1 MNRIK
6 GVIFSYALMV
16 FEVLSTL
23 LLTPYILRSLGQA
36 EYGVYSLTLSITA
49 YLLLLDMGVGNAV
62 VRFISKYRAHSDIEN
77 QNKFLGISLIYYLI
91 IATLVGIL
99 GALMVRFAP
108 LIFSK
113 GLSTSESLLNQKLL
127 IFTTAN
133 AAITLGTASFANV
146 LIAYERF
153 TFSRLCS
160 IFQIIIRMVVIYAA
174 LRMGY
179 RSEAIVIINL
189 ALTIILRSVFI
200 LYIFYELKLK
210 PVIRGVRLSDVK
222 EIFVYSS
229 LIFVQMIAT
238 MLNASAAQIMLGCF
252 ITASSV
258 YIAIYSIGLMLASYF
273 QSIGSSITSVLMPGI
288 VKLVES
294 GATDCQL
301 QKEMVRVGR
310 IIFMVLGAIL
320 VIFCLNGSTF
330 VSLWAGHDNT
340 DAFPIAGVLMSMHLL
355 IMTFSVGTQV
365 LWAKNKHKEQTWLK
379 MFGVVLN
386 VTLTY
391 FLIRWN
397 PLVGATI
404 GTCVSLALS
413 DVLVMAWVF
422 KKHIGLNLG
431 EYCKQISKGT
441 VPSLLVTA
449 IIGLPMTCYLP
460 QSWMMF
466 VTSCASM
473 LIVYIAMMFIV
484 GLNDYEKGLLSTVFQ
499 KIRRVN

>member
-1 MNRIK
+1 MNRIS
-6 GVIFSYALMV
+6 GVIFSYIFMV

-23 LLTPYILRSLGQA
+23 LLTPFILRSLGQA
-36 EYGVYSLTLSITA
+36 EYGVYSLTLSVTV

-62 VRFISKYRAHSDIEN
+62 VRFIAKYRAHGDTEG
-77 QNKFLGISLIYYLI
+77 QCKFLGISIAYYLC
-91 IATLVGIL
+91 IACLVVVL
-99 GALMVRFAP
+99 GSLIVWFAP
-108 LIFSK
+108 FLFAK
-113 GLSTSESLLNQKLL
+113 GLSSSETGLNQKLL
-127 IFTTAN
+127 IITIANTAV
-133 AAITLGTASFANV
+133 TLGTASFANV
-146 LIAYERF
+146 LIAHERF
-153 TFSRLCS
+153 TFSRVCS
-160 IFQIIIRMVVIYAA
+160 IVQIIIRMAVIYTA

-179 RSEAIVIINL
+179 RSVALVTINL
-189 ALTIILRSVFI
+189 ALTIVLRTTFV
-200 LYIFYELKLK
+200 LYTFYVLKLK
-210 PVIRGVRLSDVK
+210 PIIRGVCLKDIK

-252 ITASSV
+252 VTASSV
-258 YIAIYSIGLMLASYF
+258 YIAIYSIGLMLANYF

-294 GATDCQL
+294 GASADLL
-301 QKEMVRVGR
+301 QKEMIRIGR
-310 IIFMVLGAIL
+310 IIFMVLGAVL
-320 VIFCLNGSTF
+320 VIFWLNGNTF
-330 VSLWAGHDNT
+330 VSLWAGNDNKI
-340 DAFPIAGVLMSMHLL
+340 AFPIASALMSVHLL

-365 LWAKNKHKEQTWLK
+365 LWAKNKHKEQAWLK

-391 FLIRWN
+391 VIIQWN
-397 PLVGATI
+397 PLAGATI

-441 VPSLLVTA
+441 VPCLLVAA
-449 IIGLPMTCYLP
+449 IIGLPLTYYLP

-499 KIRRVN
+499 KNKRMN